1 MFSSTVKMLKQFL
14 ALGTITNK
22 QYLNEKYKIEID
34 MAINLI
40 HCFVYKVKLNK
51 SSKSLE
57 IFFG

>member
-1 MFSSTVKMLKQFL
+1 MISSTVKMLKQFL
-14 ALGTITNK
+14 ALGTNK

-40 HCFVYKVKLNK
+40 HCFVHKVKLNK
-51 SSKSLE
+51 SSKSFE